1 MHTCENER
9 LFLKIF
15 NHEPLDRDESIPSF
29 VQSIMEGVWG
39 PFLKKYEDQL
49 DEDKVLIT
57 DIGDMTPYK
66 AFGYSSHWV
75 GAPGKKVEVTDALN
89 AKVDELTAE
98 VKKKDP
104 RLYVNVMGGIKGSAV
119 IDSGHTIG
127 WHVGGII
134 RDAKLLEWWLDQLSI
149 GQADT
154 RAIEQFAEGRRQCM
168 ASNFVPI
175 ASASLIMEPAPQM
188 VDFAMLSILM
198 RKNPA
203 LLRRLFHFLTDLGIA
218 HAEGAIKAGFNVL
231 VSADDCAYKHGP
243 MISPAQYREFV
254 LPEMQRLTSFIHE
267 KNPKAKIFLH
277 TDGDIYSLLDIFV
290 EGGLDGL
297 NPLEVN
303 SGMNLAKV
311 KRTHGD
317 KLAFVGNLDT
327 AELLPFGTEAEVR
340 HQVHVILKEGMT
352 GGIKT
357 GHVFSAC
364 GTLHHA
370 VKMENAVAMMDELRK
385 INDGIVPL

>member
-1 MHTCENER
+1 MNTCENEK
-9 LFLKIF
+9 LYLKIF
-15 NHEPLDRDESIPSF
+15 NHEPVERIPSF
-29 VQSIMEGVWG
+29 VQSIMDGVWS
-39 PFLKKYEDQL
+39 PYLKKYEDDL
-49 DEDKVLIT
+49 DDDKILIT
-57 DIGDMTPYK
+57 SIGDMTPFK

-75 GAPGKKVEVTDALN
+75 GAPGKKVEVTESLY

-104 RLYVNVMGGIKGSAV
+104 RLSVSTMGGIKGTAV
-119 IDSGHTIG
+119 VDGGHSIG
-127 WHVGGII
+127 WHVGGAI
-134 RDAKLLEWWLDQLSI
+134 RDAKLLEWWLDQLAL
-149 GQADT
+149 GKTNPQE
-154 RAIEQFAEGRRQCM
+154 IEQYAEGRRQCM
-168 ASNFVPI
+168 EKNFVPI
-175 ASASLIMEPAPQM
+175 AGVSLIMEPAPQM

-203 LLRRLFHFLTDLGIA
+203 LLRRLFHFLTDIGIA
-218 HAEGAIKAGFNVL
+218 HADGALKAGYNIL

-243 MISPAQYREFV
+243 MISPAQYRQFV

-267 KNPKAKIFLH
+267 KNPRAKIFLH

-290 EGGLDGL
+290 EGGMDGL

-303 SGMNLAKV
+303 SGMNLQKV
-311 KRTHGD
+311 KRSHGD

-327 AELLPFGTEAEVR
+327 AELLPYGTEEAVR
-340 HQVHVILKEGMT
+340 RQVHVILKEGMI

-385 INDGIVPL
+385 VNDGLVPL

>member
-1 MHTCENER
+1 VNTCNNEQ
-9 LFLKIF
+9 LYLKIF
-15 NHEPLDRDESIPSF
+15 NHEPVERIPSF

-39 PFLKKYEDQL
+39 PYLKKYEDEL
-49 DEDKVLIT
+49 DEDKILIT
-57 DIGDMTPYK
+57 SIGDLTAFK

-75 GAPGKKVEVTDALN
+75 GAPGKKVEVTVALN

-104 RLYVNVMGGIKGSAV
+104 RLSVTTMGGIRGTAV
-119 IDSGHTIG
+119 VDGGHSIG
-127 WHVGGII
+127 WHVGGAI
-134 RDAKLLEWWLDQLSI
+134 RDAKLLEWWLDQLTLGKI
-149 GQADT
+149 NPKE
-154 RAIEQFAEGRRQCM
+154 IEQYAEGRRQCM
-168 ASNFVPI
+168 EKNFLPI
-175 ASASLIMEPAPQM
+175 AGVSLIMEPAPQM
-188 VDFAMLSILM
+188 IDFAMLSILM
-198 RKNPA
+198 RKNPE
-203 LLRRLFHFLTDLGIA
+203 LLRRLFHFLTDIGIA
-218 HAEGAIKAGFNVL
+218 HAEGVLKAGYNIL

-243 MISPAQYREFV
+243 MISPVQYRQFV
-254 LPEMQRLTSFIHE
+254 LPEMQRLTSYIHE

-290 EGGLDGL
+290 EGGMDGL

-303 SGMNLAKV
+303 SGMSLAKV
-311 KRTHGD
+311 KRSHGD

-327 AELLPFGTEAEVR
+327 AELLPYGTEAAVR
-340 HQVHVILKEGMT
+340 RQVHVILKEGMT

-370 VKMENAVAMMDELRK
+370 VKMENAIAMMDELRK
-385 INDGIVPL
+385 INDGLVPL